1 MIKLFYGDVV
11 NDPERKIIIIVF
23 CEVSICKTS
32 NAVIRKQRWKEEL
45 IMFDTK

>member
-23 CEVSICKTS
+23 CEAKMERGIDH
-32 NAVIRKQRWKEEL
+32 
-45 IMFDTK
+45 F